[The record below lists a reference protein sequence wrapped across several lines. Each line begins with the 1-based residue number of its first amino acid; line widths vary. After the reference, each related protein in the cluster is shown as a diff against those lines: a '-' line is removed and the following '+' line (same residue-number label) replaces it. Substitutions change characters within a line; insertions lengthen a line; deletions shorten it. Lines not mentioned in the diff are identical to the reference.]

1 MTTVATFAGD
11 PKKPWSTSGRAAGRT
26 PFHVE
31 DGRYEVFE
39 TDKDGTYFVNDRSG
53 PNSYIG
59 DLAGVARF
67 IEREKGR
74 NR

>member
-1 MTTVATFAGD
+1 MTVTLTGD
-11 PKKPWSTSGRAAGRT
+11 PLKPWSTNGRAAGRT

-31 DGRYEVFE
+31 ADRYEVFE
-39 TDKDGTYFVNDRSG
+39 TDRDNTYFVSDRRG

-67 IEREKGR
+67 IERERR
-74 NR
+74 NHR

>member
-1 MTTVATFAGD
+1 MTGLLPLTGD
-11 PKKPWSTSGRAAGRT
+11 RLKPWSTNGRAAGRE

-39 TDKDGTYFVNDRSG
+39 TDKDGTYFVNDRLG

-59 DLAGVARF
+59 DLVGVKRF
-67 IEREKGR
+67 IERERRRK
-74 NR
+74 

>member
-1 MTTVATFAGD
+1 MTGD
-11 PKKPWSTSGRAAGRT
+11 ALKPWSTNGRAAGRE

-39 TDKDGTYFVNDRSG
+39 TEREGRYFVSDRIG

-59 DLAGVARF
+59 DLTGVARF
-67 IEREKGR
+67 IERHRAASSYSVG
-74 NR
+74 